1 MYFRNRV
8 YLKMELENL
17 TSVAG
22 LIGEPARIKMLWA
35 LMDGKAYTATEL
47 ALVAGVSPQSA
58 SMHLGKMVLADLLK
72 VSNQGRHRYFSYAR
86 AEVAYAIE
94 ALSNLVPHQKQ
105 EVVPVNKDIP
115 FEYCRTCYDHIAGR
129 AGVIINERLLAMGY
143 LIEKDQHYEMTA
155 DGKAF
160 FKDFGIDTDILLK
173 QKRPFARPCLDWSE
187 RRPHLAGA
195 LAMVILKKMIAEDW
209 MRKIHDSRTLMITSK
224 GQSNLYDLLG
234 VKI

>member
-1 MYFRNRV
+1 
-8 YLKMELENL
+8 MELENL
-17 TSVAG
+17 ASVAG

-86 AEVAYAIE
+86 PEVAYAIE

-105 EVVPVNKDIP
+105 EIVPVTKDIP

-129 AGVIINERLLAMGY
+129 AGVIINERLLAMEY
-143 LIEKDQHYEMTA
+143 LIEKDQRYEMTA
-155 DGKAF
+155 KGEVFLKN
-160 FKDFGIDTDILLK
+160 FGIDTDSLLK

-187 RRPHLAGA
+187 RRPHLAGS

-209 MRKIHDSRTLMITSK
+209 MRKIHDSRTLMITAK

>member
-1 MYFRNRV
+1 
-8 YLKMELENL
+8 MELENL
-17 TSVAG
+17 ASVAG

-86 AEVAYAIE
+86 PEVAYAVE

-105 EVVPVNKDIP
+105 EIVPVSKDIP

-129 AGVIINERLLAMGY
+129 AGVMINERLFILGY
-143 LIEKDQHYEMTA
+143 LTEKDQRYEMTA
-155 DGKAF
+155 KGEVF
-160 FKDFGIDTDILLK
+160 FKDFGIDTDSLLK

>member
-1 MYFRNRV
+1 M
-8 YLKMELENL
+8 ENL
-17 TSVAG
+17 ASIAG

-47 ALVAGVSPQSA
+47 SIVAGVSPQSA

-94 ALSNLVPHQKQ
+94 ALSNLAPHQKKII
-105 EVVPVNKDIP
+105 VPVTKAVP

-129 AGVIINERLLAMGY
+129 AGVLINERLIAMEYLAAHGKGY
-143 LIEKDQHYEMTA
+143 DMTNK
-155 DGKAF
+155 GESF
-160 FKDFGIDTDILLK
+160 FKEFGIDTTGLLK

-187 RRPHLAGA
+187 RRPHLAGS
-195 LAMVILKKMIAEDW
+195 LAKSILNKMIAEDW
-209 MRKIHDSRTLMITSK
+209 MRKIKDSRTLLITSK